1 MSDED
6 DCPPLCEMDT
16 ADSNGE
22 DDEWEV
28 AEEQNEPVKCLFCD
42 SISPTMTVAIRHAK
56 QQHDF
61 DLAGVRRRYHL
72 DEYSYIKMI
81 NYIRR
86 EKPSAEQFK
95 VAHTGSSLP
104 WADDRYL
111 KPVENE
117 TWLMFDLDELDE
129 IMLNNGGSNGGNG
142 SLGEKENGT
151 DIGETMTLTTDQYR
165 KLQGIINDLTAQ
177 LREKENL
184 LQHAASSME
193 KMKQS
198 FRNVMEEPTPSK
210 EKVKGVGGDQKLQQ
224 IKKKLEHCVSSVS
237 VDDDQGYFNTYS
249 HFGIHH
255 DMLSDEVR
263 TSSYRDAI
271 LRNADIIKDK
281 VVLDLGCGTAILS
294 MFASKAGA
302 KEVISV
308 DQSDIIYQAM
318 DIVRSNNIDNIRFVK
333 GRLEDTE
340 LPVEKVD
347 IIVSEWMGYFLLF
360 EGMMDSVIYARK
372 QYLRDGGLILP
383 NRCNISIAGY
393 GDLERHNE
401 FIGFWKNVYG
411 FDMSCMKKEVLRE
424 ATVEECKP
432 EHVITNANIIA
443 NFDLMEVDVDCPNF
457 SYEFTLSVKRDS
469 HLTALVGY
477 FDTFFEL
484 PEHIE
489 FSTSPYTRPTHWKQT
504 IFYLEEPVPVSEG
517 QSIVGKFICRR
528 DPKDQLLD
536 EYPKCFIVGA
546 DNVGS
551 RQMQTI
557 RMSLRGTAIVLMGK
571 NTMMR
576 KAIRGHLENNQN
588 LEKLLNHI
596 KGNVGFVF
604 TKGDLAE
611 VRDKLTE
618 SKVRAPARAGAI
630 APLHVVIPAQNTG
643 LGPEKTSF
651 FQALSIP
658 TKISKGTIEI
668 INDVPI
674 LKPGDKV
681 GASEATLLNM
691 LNISPFSYGLQ
702 IQQVYDSGSIF
713 SPDILDIK
721 PEDLRAKFQAGVAN
735 LAAVS
740 LQIGYP
746 TLASVPHSIA
756 NGFRNLLAIAAV
768 TEVEFKEAE
777 TVKEFIK
784 DPSKFAAVSAAAAP
798 AAAAAAPAAKVE
810 EKKEESESEDDDMGF
825 GLFD

>member
-16 ADSNGE
+16 VDSNGE

-86 EKPSAEQFK
+86 EKPGAEQFK
-95 VAHTGSSLP
+95 IVHAGSSLP

-142 SLGEKENGT
+142 SLGEKENGA

-198 FRNVMEEPTPSK
+198 FRNIMEEPTPSK

-318 DIVRSNNIDNIRFVK
+318 DIVRSNDIDNIRFVK

-372 QYLRDGGLILP
+372 QYLREGGLILP

-457 SYEFTLSVKRDS
+457 SYEFSLSVKRDS
-469 HLTALVGY
+469 NLTALVGY

-528 DPKDQLLD
+528 DPKDVRSL
-536 EYPKCFIVGA
+536 FI
-546 DNVGS
+546 
-551 RQMQTI
+551 
-557 RMSLRGTAIVLMGK
+557 
-571 NTMMR
+571 
-576 KAIRGHLENNQN
+576 
-588 LEKLLNHI
+588 
-596 KGNVGFVF
+596 
-604 TKGDLAE
+604 
-611 VRDKLTE
+611 
-618 SKVRAPARAGAI
+618 
-630 APLHVVIPAQNTG
+630 
-643 LGPEKTSF
+643 
-651 FQALSIP
+651 
-658 TKISKGTIEI
+658 TIEVL
-668 INDVPI
+668 NKV
-674 LKPGDKV
+674 LKY
-681 GASEATLLNM
+681 TL
-691 LNISPFSYGLQ
+691 
-702 IQQVYDSGSIF
+702 D
-713 SPDILDIK
+713 
-721 PEDLRAKFQAGVAN
+721 
-735 LAAVS
+735 
-740 LQIGYP
+740 
-746 TLASVPHSIA
+746 
-756 NGFRNLLAIAAV
+756 
-768 TEVEFKEAE
+768 
-777 TVKEFIK
+777 
-784 DPSKFAAVSAAAAP
+784 
-798 AAAAAAPAAKVE
+798 
-810 EKKEESESEDDDMGF
+810 
-825 GLFD
+825 

>member
-22 DDEWEV
+22 DEEWEV
-28 AEEQNEPVKCLFCD
+28 AEEQNDPVKCLFCD

-95 VAHTGSSLP
+95 VAPGSSLP
-104 WADDRYL
+104 WAHDQYL

-129 IMLNNGGSNGGNG
+129 ILLNNGSSTGGNG
-142 SLGEKENGT
+142 PLGEKENGA

-198 FRNVMEEPTPSK
+198 FRNVMEESAPSK
-210 EKVKGVGGDQKLQQ
+210 EAVKGAGGDKKLQQ

-281 VVLDLGCGTAILS
+281 IVLDLGCGTAILS

-302 KEVISV
+302 KEIISV

-318 DIVRSNNIDNIRFVK
+318 DIVRNNSIDNIRFVK

-372 QYLRDGGLILP
+372 QYLREGGLILP
-383 NRCNISIAGY
+383 NRCNISIVGY
-393 GDLERHNE
+393 GDLDRHNE

-432 EHVITNANIIA
+432 DHVITNANIIA

-457 SYEFTLSVKRDS
+457 SYDFELNVKRDS

-504 IFYLEEPVPVSEG
+504 IFYLEEPVPVREG
-517 QSIVGKFICRR
+517 QSICGKFICRR
-528 DPKDQLLD
+528 DPKDVRSL
-536 EYPKCFIVGA
+536 FI
-546 DNVGS
+546 
-551 RQMQTI
+551 
-557 RMSLRGTAIVLMGK
+557 
-571 NTMMR
+571 
-576 KAIRGHLENNQN
+576 
-588 LEKLLNHI
+588 
-596 KGNVGFVF
+596 
-604 TKGDLAE
+604 
-611 VRDKLTE
+611 
-618 SKVRAPARAGAI
+618 
-630 APLHVVIPAQNTG
+630 
-643 LGPEKTSF
+643 
-651 FQALSIP
+651 
-658 TKISKGTIEI
+658 TIEVF
-668 INDVPI
+668 NMI
-674 LKPGDKV
+674 LKY
-681 GASEATLLNM
+681 TL
-691 LNISPFSYGLQ
+691 
-702 IQQVYDSGSIF
+702 D
-713 SPDILDIK
+713 
-721 PEDLRAKFQAGVAN
+721 
-735 LAAVS
+735 
-740 LQIGYP
+740 
-746 TLASVPHSIA
+746 
-756 NGFRNLLAIAAV
+756 
-768 TEVEFKEAE
+768 
-777 TVKEFIK
+777 
-784 DPSKFAAVSAAAAP
+784 
-798 AAAAAAPAAKVE
+798 
-810 EKKEESESEDDDMGF
+810 
-825 GLFD
+825 